1 MTFFMQHFDEG
12 PWRNGIRLGLVCLG
26 CCWALMALA
35 FVGGVM
41 NLAFMG
47 IATILMILEK
57 MPDLGKFLTKPLG
70 VILITS
76 GIWFGVEIL

>member
-1 MTFFMQHFDEG
+1 VFFMAHWDEG
-12 PWRNGIRLGLVCLG
+12 AWRNGIRLGFVCLG

-47 IATILMILEK
+47 LATVIMVLEKLPDIGAWLTRPLGAGLLAASVWVLFATI
-57 MPDLGKFLTKPLG
+57 
-70 VILITS
+70 
-76 GIWFGVEIL
+76 